1 MREAAAL
8 ARRIS
13 ELERRLANVIREGVV
28 EEIDPARQRV
38 RLRLSGVGADAFLSP
53 WVPYA
58 QHAGAL
64 KLHTPP
70 SVGQQMTLHS
80 PAGDLRRGQAQPYTW
95 SQAEPAPSG
104 DGDVHVLTF
113 GGVRIE
119 VRADGLRIALGESV
133 ISVAPDRV
141 RIEATEIVTE
151 GTTRLDGGARPAV
164 FQGSTDSGGDV
175 NAEGAARVFV

>member
-1 MREAAAL
+1 MREAATL

-28 EEIDPARQRV
+28 EEVDPTRQRV
-38 RLRLSGVGADAFLSP
+38 RLRLGGQGGDAFLSP

-70 SVGQQMTLHS
+70 SVGQQMTLYS
-80 PAGDLRRGQAQPYTW
+80 PAGDIRRGQAQPFTW
-95 SQAEPAPSG
+95 SQAEPAPSAA
-104 DGDVHVLTF
+104 GDVHVLTF

-119 VRADGLRIALGESV
+119 VRADGLRIALGDSV
-133 ISVAPDRV
+133 VSIEPGEVK
-141 RIEATEIVTE
+141 IEATEVVTL
-151 GTTRLDGGARPAV
+151 GVTRLDGGERPAV
-164 FQGSTDSGGDV
+164 FAGSQDSGGDV
-175 NAEGAARVFV
+175 NAEGAGRVFV